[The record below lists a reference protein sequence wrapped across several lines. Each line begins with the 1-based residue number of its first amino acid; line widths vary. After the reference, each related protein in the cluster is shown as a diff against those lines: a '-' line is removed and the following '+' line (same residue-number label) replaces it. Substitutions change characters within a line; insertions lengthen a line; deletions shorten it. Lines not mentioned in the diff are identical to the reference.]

1 MTKQEIIL
9 ANQQYLFPSVFHYYK
24 EPLVVTRAK
33 DQFVWDADGNQFLD
47 FFGGI
52 VTISVGHCNDTVNR
66 KVHEQIDKLQH
77 ASTVFANEPQAALA
91 KRIAEITP
99 GGKLTKSFFTNSG
112 TEANETAFVTAR
124 CYTGSYEIVALRH
137 SYHGRSGV
145 AMAAS
150 GQSSWRLGGAAPSG
164 FVHALSAYCYRC
176 PLGLTYP
183 SCNVRCARDLEEMI
197 RTSTSGRIA
206 AFIAEPIQGVGGFIT
221 PPKEYFEII
230 AGIVRKSGGL
240 FISDEVQTGWGRTG
254 GKWFGIEQWG
264 VMPDIITS
272 AKSLGNGS
280 PVGLTVARP
289 DVADALK
296 GSTIST
302 FGGNPVTATQA
313 KAVIDFIDE
322 NKLMINAAE
331 TGAYLRGKL
340 EELKAKYSLIG
351 DVRGM
356 GLLQALE
363 LVEDRESRKPAADA
377 TLALMESTRGNRV
390 LIGKG
395 GTYGNVIRISPPLNI
410 SKSDVDEFALRLDAS
425 LQQVTQARMAGGTYG
440 NVIRISP
447 PLNISKSDVD
457 EFALRLDASLQQVTQ
472 ARIQPQRELI
482 DIALGDI

>member
-9 ANQQYLFPSVFHYYK
+9 ANQQHLFPSVFHYYK
-24 EPLVVTRAK
+24 EPLVVTKAK
-33 DQFVWDADGNQFLD
+33 NQYVWDIDGNQYLD

-52 VTISVGHCNDTVNR
+52 VTISIGHCNDAVNK

-77 ASTVFANEPQAALA
+77 VSTVFANEPQAALA

-124 CYTGSYEIVALRH
+124 MFTGNHEIVALRH
-137 SYHGRSGV
+137 SYHGRSAV

-150 GQSSWRLGGAAPSG
+150 GQSAWRLGGAAPSG
-164 FVHALSAYCYRC
+164 FVHAINANCYRC
-176 PLGLTYP
+176 PFGLEYP
-183 SCNVRCARDLEEMI
+183 SCNVRCARDMEEMI
-197 RTSTSGRIA
+197 KTSTSGRIA
-206 AFIAEPIQGVGGFIT
+206 AFVAEPIQGVGGFIV
-221 PPKEYFEII
+221 PPKEYFEIVQ
-230 AGIVRKSGGL
+230 GIVKKAGGL

-264 VMPDIITS
+264 VQPDILTS
-272 AKSLGNGS
+272 AKSLGNGA

-289 DVADALK
+289 EVADAMK
-296 GSTIST
+296 GATIST

-340 EELKAKYSLIG
+340 EELKGKYSLIG

-356 GLLQALE
+356 GLMLGVE
-363 LVEDRESRKPAADA
+363 LVEDRETKKPAADA
-377 TLALMESTRGNRV
+377 TNAMLEATRENGLM
-390 LIGKG
+390 IGKG
-395 GTYGNVIRISPPLNI
+395 GTYGNVLRITPALNI
-410 SKSDVDEFALRLDAS
+410 SKADVDEFALRMDAS
-425 LQQVTQARMAGGTYG
+425 LARVTSSMMAG
-440 NVIRISP
+440 
-447 PLNISKSDVD
+447 
-457 EFALRLDASLQQVTQ
+457 A
-472 ARIQPQRELI
+472 AR
-482 DIALGDI
+482 